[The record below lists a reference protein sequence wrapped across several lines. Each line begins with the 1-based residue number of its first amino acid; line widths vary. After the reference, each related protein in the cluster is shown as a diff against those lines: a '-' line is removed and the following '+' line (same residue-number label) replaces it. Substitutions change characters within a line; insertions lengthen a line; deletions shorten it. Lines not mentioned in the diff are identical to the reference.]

1 MCPGKAEGKNDYFE
15 RSSLRVKKGKILT
28 SCEY

>member
-1 MCPGKAEGKNDYFE
+1 MCLGKAEDRNDYFE
-15 RSSLRVKKGKILT
+15 RSSLSVKKGKILT